1 MADSLQTV
9 SPPKNRNPG
18 QIDFTREH
26 DSLLDR
32 FMASSKMT
40 PEGVASYYEARG
52 FKVATAKDGR
62 VFLNDPDSG
71 TWYPVDK
78 SGVDASSIATDAM
91 DLGGDVAQA
100 IPSLVSPAKIVGQA
114 GAGGVGNLIRQ
125 AASALTPGDDK
136 MSLADRAISTAVDT
150 SIGGGIQGAFSG
162 LSKLGP
168 RAYVA
173 QRLGRLSNTPYARE
187 SARLEAASGLVLTP
201 GQRTGSKALQMFE
214 GVLRRAPGSADPMFA
229 NEVGQLKRGL
239 EYFDL
244 TLDTLYGPKKGKSG
258 IGNLAVQGYT
268 RAVDA
273 AQKIRSKTRDVDL
286 TNLTRASRDQP
297 MFQLDNTLYAIDNLI
312 AENTVPAGAGGDATS
327 AMLVRLK
334 NLRASLSRETP
345 SRLGGVTSNRPPATA
360 QELQRYLQI
369 YGKAAK
375 GKSVLFEN
383 VDKTS
388 QQGIAARVFGAL
400 QDDLNSAA
408 DAAAGSNAPS
418 AKLLQA
424 FRNNWRENSNA
435 ISEITDSALG
445 RFINKDG
452 ADDRVSDAIMRLS
465 GDELKETMVI
475 LNRVNPDI
483 ANQVK
488 RLHFSDAFEKAGIP
502 LSPESAEVFTS
513 AARSADDAGI
523 DWSPKKLLSALQKS
537 PVWTALPPPE
547 RANIRDSVQVMVRL
561 AKREGDGSPTAPL
574 QWAREIAS
582 GLAKFSAAPFFALMG
597 ARKMAEIVTTKD
609 GQKMLGDLFKTPKN
623 PRYKRAVTNFIAFS
637 NVGDDT
643 ADENVRPTPE
653 ISAGDPSGSPRQPRN
668 FGAAPENPPAE
679 RQFRNF
685 K

>member
-9 SPPKNRNPG
+9 SAPKSKNPG
-18 QIDFTREH
+18 RIDFTREH
-26 DSLLDR
+26 GNLLDR

-78 SGVDASSIATDAM
+78 SGIDASSIATDVM
-91 DLGGDVAQA
+91 DLGGDAVQA
-100 IPSLVSPAKIVGQA
+100 VPSLLGPAKIVSQGV
-114 GAGGVGNLIRQ
+114 AGGVGNLIRQ
-125 AASALTPGDDK
+125 GASALTPGDDK
-136 MSLADRAISTAVDT
+136 MSIADRAMSTAVDT
-150 SIGGGIQGAFSG
+150 SIGGGIQGGMAG

-168 RAYVA
+168 KSYVA
-173 QRLGRLSNTPYARE
+173 QRLGNISNTPFARE
-187 SARLEAASGLVLTP
+187 SARLEAASGLVFTP

-214 GVLRRAPGSADPMFA
+214 GVLRRAPGSADKMFA

-258 IGNLAVQGYT
+258 IGNLAAQGFS

-273 AQKIRSKTRDVDL
+273 AHKIRGKTRDVDL
-286 TNLTRASRDQP
+286 TNLTRASRGQP
-297 MFQLDNTLYAIDNLI
+297 MFRLDNTLYAIDNLI
-312 AENTVPAGAGGDATS
+312 AESTVPAGTGGDATS

-334 NLRASLSRETP
+334 NLRAA
-345 SRLGGVTSNRPPATA
+345 LGSGPPATA
-360 QELQRYLQI
+360 QELQRWLQI

-424 FRNNWRENSNA
+424 FRNNWKENSDA

-445 RFINKDG
+445 RFINRDG

-465 GDELKETMVI
+465 GDELKETLVI

-513 AARSADDAGI
+513 AARSAGDAGI
-523 DWSPKKLLSALQKS
+523 DWSPKKLLSTLQKS

-574 QWAREIAS
+574 QWAREIIA
-582 GLAKFSAAPFFALMG
+582 GAARFSAAPFLALMG
-597 ARKMAEIVTTKD
+597 AQKMAEIITTKT

-623 PRYKRAVTNFIAFS
+623 PRYTRAVANFIAFS

-668 FGAAPENPPAE
+668 FGAAPENRPAE

>member
-9 SPPKNRNPG
+9 SAPKSKNPG
-18 QIDFTREH
+18 RIDFTREH
-26 DSLLDR
+26 GNLFDR

-78 SGVDASSIATDAM
+78 SGVDASSIAADAM

-150 SIGGGIQGAFSG
+150 SIGGGIQGGMAG

-168 RAYVA
+168 KSYVA
-173 QRLGRLSNTPYARE
+173 QRLGNISNTPFARE
-187 SARLEAASGLVLTP
+187 SARLESASGLVFTP

-214 GVLRRAPGSADPMFA
+214 GVLRRAPGSADKMFA

-258 IGNLAVQGYT
+258 IGNLAAQGFS

-286 TNLTRASRDQP
+286 TNLTRASRGQP
-297 MFQLDNTLYAIDNLI
+297 MFQLDNTLYTIDNLI
-312 AENTVPAGAGGDATS
+312 AESTVPAGTGGDATS

-334 NLRASLSRETP
+334 NLRAA
-345 SRLGGVTSNRPPATA
+345 LGNGPPATA

-465 GDELKETMVI
+465 GDELKETLVI

-502 LSPESAEVFTS
+502 LSRESAEVFTS

-623 PRYKRAVTNFIAFS
+623 PRYTRAVANFIAFS

-653 ISAGDPSGSPRQPRN
+653 INADGSSAPPQQFRN
-668 FGAAPENPPAE
+668 FGAEPEGSNSQQ
-679 RQFRNF
+679 QFRNF